1 MICLFGLPAHGQ
13 GKDEDRDNDKGE
25 TTAHPNGIVQDWS
38 RRHVIYPRFGPLQS
52 LIAVQNDP
60 RAILSWQEQSRKD
73 WRRIIG
79 RRYPHSTTTSI
90 HRDWT

>member
-1 MICLFGLPAHGQ
+1 MICLFSLPAHGQ

-38 RRHVIYPRFGPLQS
+38 RRHVVYPRFGPLQS

-60 RAILSWQEQSRKD
+60 RAILGWQELD
-73 WRRIIG
+73 HARIG
-79 RRYPHSTTTSI
+79 AA
-90 HRDWT
+90 